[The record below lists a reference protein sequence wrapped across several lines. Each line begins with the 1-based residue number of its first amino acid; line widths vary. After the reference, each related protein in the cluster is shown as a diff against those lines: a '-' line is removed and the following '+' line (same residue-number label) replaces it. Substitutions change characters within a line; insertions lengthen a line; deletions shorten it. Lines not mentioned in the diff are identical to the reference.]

1 MTRML
6 HRQDRRCL
14 GPCRT
19 PAKPWL
25 ASWTPQAPAC
35 HALKFKIIDGPA
47 KAWKKAACGLRA
59 LAALGTLRP
68 CTVMMPSMSAGS
80 GHRSY
85 PSSGRPLAHWPA

>member
-25 ASWTPQAPAC
+25 ASWTPQAPESNAC
-35 HALKFKIIDGPA
+35 AEANVTQGSFERV
-47 KAWKKAACGLRA
+47 GLR
-59 LAALGTLRP
+59 L
-68 CTVMMPSMSAGS
+68 
-80 GHRSY
+80 
-85 PSSGRPLAHWPA
+85 

>member
-59 LAALGTLRP
+59 LAALGTLRSR
-68 CTVMMPSMSAGS
+68 TVS
-80 GHRSY
+80 
-85 PSSGRPLAHWPA
+85 